1 MPMKPCQVTLPRQT
15 NAWMIGLARRQ
26 FARIHQGVRYDFEVD
41 TSLATPLECAER
53 IKARFGL

>member
-1 MPMKPCQVTLPRQT
+1 
-15 NAWMIGLARRQ
+15 MIGLARRQ